1 MKKIIFII
9 LATFISIGIY
19 AQKKSNYKVFPFKSG
34 IIEYQKTGKTK
45 GTTTKYIDEYGY
57 KQADYG
63 ESVTKIFGHKTEEK
77 EGTIV
82 IGPTVYTINYEEN
95 TINKGKNP
103 VYETYANSK
112 GNYDELGKKSMIALG
127 FSDTGTTETILGNK
141 CEIWQ
146 GSLGEICVWK
156 GLALRSKTN
165 ILGMKM
171 EDVAT
176 KISIDVKISKDK
188 FEVPKNLEIQE
199 VEMPEGLQEGLNS
212 LFGGQK

>member
-1 MKKIIFII
+1 MKKVALI
-9 LATFISIGIY
+9 LLTGLLSIGVY

-77 EGTIV
+77 EGTIL
-82 IGPTVYTINYEEN
+82 IGPEVFTIDYKEN
-95 TINKGKNP
+95 TISKGKNP

-112 GNYDELGKKSMIALG
+112 GNYDELGRKSMKALG
-127 FSDTGTTETILGNK
+127 FKDTGTTETILGKK

-156 GLALRSKTN
+156 GLALRTKTK
-165 ILGMKM
+165 IIGMKM
-171 EDVAT
+171 EEVAT
-176 KISIDVKISKDK
+176 KITIDTKISASK
-188 FEVPKNLEIQE
+188 FEVPKDMEIQE
-199 VEMPEGLQEGLNS
+199 VEMPEGFQEGLNS